1 MKRDRITR
9 KRDKLARMAESAAV
23 PERPIRGTYL
33 IRPAVSAACAPSLQA
48 IAAALRDRSLHIDEE
63 SLAAAWRFFTDGG
76 TALYGY
82 DVTEALRETVRLQ
95 QKIVRTEPVEL
106 DQAPVAIAES
116 ADVIDMRHTR
126 TIAVVKKVLALV
138 SGAGALTFAA
148 VASAGYFNG
157 ALPPNRH
164 IHDCTLPASQC
175 AYPHLAVGFFPTI
188 LGESGAA
195 YLQDP
200 AECNDATDKALLP
213 PNDGSGTPTENQ
225 PLRAGVCYTSTTL
238 IHMRSIDLN
247 DPAPTGWSGPIAPV
261 KLGNGVTY
269 VTYWLLT
276 PR

>member
-1 MKRDRITR
+1 MKLDRITR
-9 KRDKLARMAESAAV
+9 KRDKLARMAERAAV

-63 SLAAAWRFFTDGG
+63 SLAAAWRFFTDGA

-82 DVTEALRETVRLQ
+82 DVTEALRETVHLQ
-95 QKIVRTEPVEL
+95 QKIVRTEQVEL
-106 DQAPVAIAES
+106 DQAPIAVAER
-116 ADVIDMRHTR
+116 ADVIDMRHAR
-126 TIAVVKKVLALV
+126 TITLVKKMLALV

-157 ALPPNRH
+157 PLPPNHH

-188 LGESGAA
+188 LSESRAD
-195 YLQDP
+195 YLNDP

-238 IHMRSIDLN
+238 IHMRSVN
-247 DPAPTGWSGPIAPV
+247 AGDPPPAGWSGPIAPV